1 MKAWASC
8 STARPFRLLWWTPT
22 PRCSE
27 SIDEFRHG
35 WGEGGGC
42 AHGAIVGARARLG
55 LPTSRSSEQHRSDLQ
70 PTVIGVLCERAGV
83 CPRRNRRRARSP
95 RLPTSRSSEQH
106 VLTCSRR

>member
-1 MKAWASC
+1 MC
-8 STARPFRLLWWTPT
+8 PTAQ
-22 PRCSE
+22 S
-27 SIDEFRHG
+27 S
-35 WGEGGGC
+35 
-42 AHGAIVGARARLG
+42 ARALASAADVAIERAA
-55 LPTSRSSEQHRSDLQ
+55 RSDLQ